1 VWYIGEGTACTLAMS
16 VSLGGF
22 RKSSTCSILCCT
34 LVFLFGLLLAQAAR
48 TEDQQPLLA
57 DEDVALGPVFGPVF
71 GIDLGTSYSRISVM
85 KDGLVE
91 IIPDAHG
98 KSLCTNA
105 LIRSLTCSLCRKPLH
120 AFLGGFH

>member
-1 VWYIGEGTACTLAMS
+1 MR
-16 VSLGGF
+16 VSLRDF
-22 RKSSTCSILCCT
+22 RKGPTCSILCCT
-34 LVFLFGLLLAQAAR
+34 LIFLFGLLLAQAAR
-48 TEDQQPLLA
+48 TEDQQPLLV
-57 DEDVALGPVFGPVF
+57 DEDVALGPVF

-105 LIRSLTCSLCRKPLH
+105 LDRSLTCSPCRKSLH

>member
-1 VWYIGEGTACTLAMS
+1 MS

-98 KSLCTNA
+98 KSSCTNA